1 MTSSK
6 VQTKHSPGRPS
17 NSADDPVSD
26 RLLHAAKELF
36 SSYEYRAVS
45 IRQIAAHA
53 GVNTAMVHYY
63 FGDKEGLYRDM
74 MEKVS
79 LPVED
84 ALKKIAAR
92 DDLSVTEFIRVWM
105 QALYDNPW
113 YPVFILKEGILGEGS
128 MHQVTSTR
136 LSEVMAPALRN
147 ALENDRK
154 NGRLRKEL
162 DLAKVAMSL
171 VSLLTYPFLVR
182 PLLEKT
188 LGISFDQDQFDIL
201 CDHTTDIFLHG
212 VLEYE
217 GNPCSM
223 ARIPES
229 GSPAPGV

>member
-1 MTSSK
+1 MTSSNF
-6 VQTKHSPGRPS
+6 QTKHPPGRPPD
-17 NSADDPVSD
+17 SANDPVSD

-45 IRQIAAHA
+45 IRQIAALA

-63 FGDKEGLYRDM
+63 FGDKAGLYRDM

-92 DDLSVTEFIRVWM
+92 DDLSITEFIRVWM
-105 QALYDNPW
+105 QAMYDNPW
-113 YPVFILKEGILGEGS
+113 YPIFILKEGVLGQGPI
-128 MHQVTSTR
+128 HQFTSSR
-136 LSEVMAPALRN
+136 LSEVMAPALRK
-147 ALENDRK
+147 ALENDRQ

-162 DLAKVAMSL
+162 DLNQVAMSL
-171 VSLLTYPFLVR
+171 VSLLNYPFLVR

-223 ARIPES
+223 VRLPQS
-229 GSPAPGV
+229 GNAAPSV

>member
-6 VQTKHSPGRPS
+6 VQAKHSPGRPS

-26 RLLHAAKELF
+26 RLLQAAKELF

-63 FGDKEGLYRDM
+63 FGDKEGLYRNM
-74 MEKVS
+74 TEKVS

-92 DDLSVTEFIRVWM
+92 DDLSIAEFIKVWM
-105 QALYDNPW
+105 KAMYDNPW
-113 YPVFILKEGILGEGS
+113 YPVFILKEGILGQGPV
-128 MHQVTSTR
+128 HRFTSTR
-136 LSEVMAPALRN
+136 LSEVMAPALQK

-154 NGRLRKEL
+154 NNRLRKEL
-162 DLAKVAMSL
+162 DLTLVAMSL
-171 VSLLTYPFLVR
+171 VSLLNYPFLIR
-182 PLLEKT
+182 PLFEKT

-217 GNPCSM
+217 GNPGSM
-223 ARIPES
+223 A
-229 GSPAPGV
+229 